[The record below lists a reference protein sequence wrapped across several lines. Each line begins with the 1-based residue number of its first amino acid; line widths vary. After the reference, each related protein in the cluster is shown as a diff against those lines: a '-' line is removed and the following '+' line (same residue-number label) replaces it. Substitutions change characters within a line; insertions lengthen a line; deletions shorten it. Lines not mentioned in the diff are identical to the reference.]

1 MKPLTTM
8 AACILAMLLA
18 APLLADETEQQSE
31 ARQQAE
37 TQAEQAPLTQRLR
50 ENPDDTGLLNQ
61 YMVQMLR
68 EIGVLLNKDPDAAE
82 KKLNEM
88 AEYLDSLQP
97 QQPAAKQLL
106 SRAQSVA
113 GVYRQRLELAR
124 VSLEDLR
131 EKLEADPNDGKSLSA
146 YISKVTQ
153 QIAPLARSAPDDAEK
168 QLEEARKFLASVSEK
183 TEQEA
188 TKRLIDNS
196 QRTFASLERTIQSG
210 KKLAALIGRDAA
222 PLKVE
227 AWANG
232 EPLTESDLKGK
243 VVLLDFWAVWCGPC
257 IATFPHLREWQEKYA
272 DQGLVIIGLTRFY
285 NYTWDD
291 EAERAKRSQQEVPK
305 EQELEMLERFA
316 ESHDLHHRFAI
327 QQGRE
332 MSDYYGVT
340 GIPHVVVIDQEQK
353 VRLMRVGSGEAN
365 AQAVE
370 AMIKELLG
378 EGAGS

>member
-285 NYTWDD
+285 NYTWDE

-316 ESHDLHHRFAI
+316 ESHNLHHRFAI